1 MRNER
6 RFGIFVFGLVFLAV
20 SAFASQGG
28 GKNAFSGAAAARGL
42 VAVIVSA
49 NAEWKTVRAEFP
61 AEQYEK
67 SPFGDFFR
75 KDIKAQN
82 GTLYPVLFFQGG
94 WGKVSAA
101 ASAQYVIDRWKPAAI
116 VNLGTC
122 GGFMGAIERGTFVLA
137 ERTIIYDII
146 ERMGNADVSIDEMST
161 TIDLSWLKGPLPQG
175 VVRGKLV
182 SGDQDLDPAGLPRLR
197 EKYGAAAGDWESGAI
212 AYVASRNRVRLLILR
227 GVSDLVNPAGGE
239 AYGNLDLFERN
250 TRSIMRR
257 LLSDLPFWLD
267 KLAGR

>member
-1 MRNER
+1 MSDKTKLQAC
-6 RFGIFVFGLVFLAV
+6 FTAVMLLGVLVYA
-20 SAFASQGG
+20 SAAE
-28 GKNAFSGAAAARGL
+28 ARADL
-42 VAVIVSA
+42 IAVIVSA
-49 NAEWKTVRAEFP
+49 DAEWKAVRAEFP
-61 AEQYEK
+61 GERYEK
-67 SPFGDFFR
+67 SPFGEYFR
-75 KDIKAQN
+75 KDVKARD
-82 GTLYPVLFFQGG
+82 GILRPVLFFQGG

-101 ASAQYVIDRWKPAAI
+101 ASAQYVIDRWTPAAL

-122 GGFMGAIERGTFVLA
+122 GGFTGAIERGTIVLA

-161 TIDLSWLKGPLPQG
+161 TIDLSWLKGPLPDG

-212 AYVASRNRVRLLILR
+212 ASIAARNKTRLLILR
-227 GVSDLVNPAGGE
+227 GVTDLVNPAGGE
-239 AYGNLDLFERN
+239 AYGNVELFERN

-257 LLSDLPFWLD
+257 LLSDLPFWLGKID
-267 KLAGR
+267 GR